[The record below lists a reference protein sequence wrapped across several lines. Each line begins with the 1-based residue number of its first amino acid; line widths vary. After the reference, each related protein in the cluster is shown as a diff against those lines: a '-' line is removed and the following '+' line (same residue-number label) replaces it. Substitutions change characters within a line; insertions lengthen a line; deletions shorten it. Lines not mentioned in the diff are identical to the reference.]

1 MSKEGEKSDQDMGGW
16 GSNHIHRG
24 KRLLRRPMI
33 LADKMRR
40 GPLPP
45 HLTIL
50 EGGKCMD
57 QYEKQLIRMELQ
69 VGQLIS
75 IIARLNERINE
86 LEEKELARKVIPIHI
101 RRAAQRT

>member
-1 MSKEGEKSDQDMGGW
+1 
-16 GSNHIHRG
+16 
-24 KRLLRRPMI
+24 
-33 LADKMRR
+33 
-40 GPLPP
+40 
-45 HLTIL
+45 
-50 EGGKCMD
+50 MD